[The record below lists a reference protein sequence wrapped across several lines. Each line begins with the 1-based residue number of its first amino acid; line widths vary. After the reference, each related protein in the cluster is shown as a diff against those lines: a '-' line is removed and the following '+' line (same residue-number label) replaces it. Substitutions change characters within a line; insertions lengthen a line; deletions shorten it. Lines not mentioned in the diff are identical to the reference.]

1 MPLIKQPY
9 RNLGFEEDGILYGSG
24 DAKRKGIKD
33 ATFLCVLSMSQR
45 IEPEDYKF
53 YKIIDDKP
61 VEVPQTRNF
70 YTGKRRIDPKYYVAK
85 DVK

>member
-1 MPLIKQPY
+1 MFTIKQPY
-9 RNLGFEEDGILYGSG
+9 PKTGYYGDGILYGPG
-24 DAKRKGIKD
+24 HAKSRDIKD
-33 ATFLCVLSMSQR
+33 ATFLCLPDQDTH

-70 YTGKRRIDPKYYVAK
+70 YTGKRHIDPKYYVAK